1 MAKKLL
7 QDTSRRKSAREL
19 SRMASANEENC
30 RATGQAAAKKVVLVG
45 TYRAGQLERW
55 PGYYNY
61 PLAAGDA
68 VDAGAAKRV
77 DEIWLFNGT
86 RDGRYFAAEFVGTFT
101 RAELVRDFGYPAKGA
116 AHGEKYLLY
125 RIQPAD
131 APANTPD
138 ALAAE
143 VERVIVRAA
152 DFAKRSPKIA
162 RAIKAYL
169 ESPDRNDPGLKGR
182 LPAILLQ
189 VPRAALRVCE
199 PGFQSDFFDELMP
212 AVAKALSSDGGK
224 FRLATVFS
232 GIGAIEQALLRTHV
246 DHEIVFACDNGDQ
259 TPFVCGAVEWQACV
273 EAFKKLSQGV
283 DGLVVT
289 SESQRWAAEMIR
301 RQRDTI
307 QALLNGAPSMS
318 KRPERELKDRVQML
332 HEALG
337 FYKFRVN
344 WEAEGDWLKRKR
356 LVDMLYRPLLPRN
369 KVRQSYLA
377 NYPLSEDR
385 FHWNVTFLE
394 GKPYRNQVDLF
405 VGGSPCQ
412 SFSLVG
418 KQMGLS
424 DTRGTLFYEY
434 ARLVSEIRPKCFIYE
449 NVRALLSNDGGRTWE
464 TMSKVFTD
472 LGYDWKHQV
481 LNAKDYGIP
490 QNRERVFVVGFRKDL
505 GVGDRFEFPRPKKLE
520 TTMQDFLL
528 DVVPGK
534 YYLPERGVRFVLDE
548 GNLTKRYTQVDGN
561 VQLCQ
566 KKNQQFNWH
575 GDFVFVDE
583 DTARTLGM
591 PELEKYFLS
600 EKVRKYVL
608 ATGTKTFYSRP
619 KTDLAIARPLLT
631 SMHKMH
637 RAGVDNYITRDGRI
651 RKLAPREC
659 LRLMGFS
666 DTFKIVVPDTSM
678 YQQAGNAIVVDVLVS
693 ILESIRKSVP
703 DMFAKEVEDEG

>member
-1 MAKKLL
+1 ME
-7 QDTSRRKSAREL
+7 KSGEKNL
-19 SRMASANEENC
+19 
-30 RATGQAAAKKVVLVG
+30 VLVG
-45 TYRAGQLERW
+45 TYRPENASWIREKRL
-55 PGYYNY
+55 YNL
-61 PLAAGDA
+61 PIAESGDTA
-68 VDAGAAKRV
+68 SYGRFKSIV
-77 DEIWLFNGT
+77 LFA
-86 RDGRYFAAEFVGTFT
+86 D
-101 RAELVRDFGYPAKGA
+101 
-116 AHGEKYLLY
+116 
-125 RIQPAD
+125 D
-131 APANTPD
+131 APAMAFAATFREVVDGAWLKANGYAVAKTPHATRYAIF
-138 ALAAE
+138 ALGENLSAAKTLSAPTAE
-143 VERVIVRAA
+143 VWVCSSRWTG
-152 DFAKRSPKIA
+152 KIDA
-162 RAIKAYL
+162 EFYSR
-169 ESPDRNDPGLKGR
+169 P
-182 LPAILLQ
+182 LPACGGKSI
-189 VPRAALRVCE
+189 PNIFEKLRPFFRKWKSAQAFNPVQ
-199 PGFQSDFFDELMP
+199 GDFFDELIP
-212 AVAKALSSDGGK
+212 VVAKALSTDEKK

-259 TPFVCGAVEWQACV
+259 SPFVCDATDWQECV
-273 EAFKKLSQGV
+273 ATFEKLSRDV
-283 DGLVVT
+283 DALVSV
-289 SESQRWAAEMIR
+289 SESQRWAADLIR
-301 RQRDTI
+301 GQRDTI
-307 QALLNGAPSMS
+307 RALLNGAPAMS
-318 KRPERELKDRVQML
+318 KRPDRELKDRVQML
-332 HEALG
+332 YEALR
-337 FYKFRVN
+337 FYQFRVT
-344 WEAEGDWLKRKR
+344 WEAEKDWRKRKH
-356 LVDMLYRPLLPRN
+356 LVDMLYRPLLSRN

-377 NYPLSEDR
+377 NYTISEDR

-394 GKPYRNQVDLF
+394 GKPYRGEVDLF

-464 TMSKVFTD
+464 TMAKVFTD

-505 GVGDRFEFPRPKKLE
+505 GVGSRFEFPKPKKLA
-520 TTMQDFLL
+520 TTMRDFLL

-534 YYLPERGVRFVLDE
+534 YYLPEKGVKFVLDE
-548 GNLTKRYTQVDGN
+548 GNLTKRYTQVDGK

-583 DTARTLGM
+583 DTAKSLGM
-591 PELEKYFLS
+591 PEMEKYYLS

-666 DTFKIVVPDTSM
+666 DTFKIVVPDTPM

-693 ILESIRKSVP
+693 ILESIKKAVP
-703 DMFAKEVEDEG
+703 NLLSKEVSK